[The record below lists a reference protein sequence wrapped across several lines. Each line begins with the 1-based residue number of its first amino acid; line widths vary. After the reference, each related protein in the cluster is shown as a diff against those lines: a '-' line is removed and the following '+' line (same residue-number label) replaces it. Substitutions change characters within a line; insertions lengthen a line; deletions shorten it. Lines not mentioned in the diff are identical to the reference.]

1 MSAVWLPQPG
11 AEVACVAKIL
21 LHPIVQSA
29 KMGHNYTLLLH
40 LRSLEENIR
49 CFNISIAA
57 WIIKS
62 SFNEFDA
69 FKNKFCL
76 SKERETEKRRA
87 ATDSAQ
93 EPELR
98 WSTARIVSAVNY
110 WPLPFSC

>member
-40 LRSLEENIR
+40 QRSLEENIR

-57 WIIKS
+57 WIFKS
-62 SFNEFDA
+62 SFMSSMIHLKTNSACQRKGD
-69 FKNKFCL
+69 
-76 SKERETEKRRA
+76 REAKGRH
-87 ATDSAQ
+87 
-93 EPELR
+93 
-98 WSTARIVSAVNY
+98 
-110 WPLPFSC
+110 